1 MKHYFDKEYDEGDAS
16 DFIVKYVKYMDV
28 NWEEKCPYS
37 DPDEVNNKIDYVKNH
52 EFYNKLTDF
61 LNRKDVKIDSH
72 APDFLR
78 INKLEKPKQDESK
91 GKPYDR
97 TISITLNTSEGNTSE
112 GELHLHLTSDQ
123 FGFSANKKGIYDEKN
138 HKLNEKYPF
147 VKYVKNGGVKS
158 LVGDTI
164 WNTRTIGG
172 SFLWP
177 KVEDNRGYWVSTY
190 NTERGV
196 GKNPV
201 HVDDD
206 FYIED
211 RVDLT
216 LYEIKEFYEAYI
228 ESKDYDSVKKNM
240 SKDSLILRYCD
251 SKEIFIWLSLFG
263 TFENYVNFFCF
274 NDFVNNKD
282 DKYYPKDIFSGESI
296 NNENIKEYRDKTGKT
311 YKFIQRNA
319 CKEDLET
326 AFINL
331 IAWTSARSARMETI
345 ISNND
350 KKIRPNEF
358 K

>member
-1 MKHYFDKEYDEGDAS
+1 MKSYCWDNKGKEETEKYEFVKKYAEWIEEPQGTCPYKDPDEVGNNPQFYSDITKFLTKQKGNYFDKEL
-16 DFIVKYVKYMDV
+16 
-28 NWEEKCPYS
+28 
-37 DPDEVNNKIDYVKNH
+37 
-52 EFYNKLTDF
+52 EFKEPTKS
-61 LNRKDVKIDSH
+61 RK
-72 APDFLR
+72 
-78 INKLEKPKQDESK
+78 KP
-91 GKPYDR
+91 GDR
-97 TISITLNTSEGNTSE
+97 TITVQKDENDYLY
-112 GELHLHLTSDQ
+112 LTSDQ

-274 NDFVNNKD
+274 NDFVNNID
-282 DKYYPKDIFSGESI
+282 GKYYPKDIFSGESI

-331 IAWTSARSARMETI
+331 IAWTSARSARIETI

-350 KKIRPNEF
+350 KKNQT

>member
-1 MKHYFDKEYDEGDAS
+1 MKSYCWDNKGKEETEKYEFVKKYAEWIEEPQGTCPYKDPDEVGNNPQFYSDITKFLTKQKGNYFDKEL
-16 DFIVKYVKYMDV
+16 
-28 NWEEKCPYS
+28 
-37 DPDEVNNKIDYVKNH
+37 
-52 EFYNKLTDF
+52 EFKEPTKS
-61 LNRKDVKIDSH
+61 RK
-72 APDFLR
+72 
-78 INKLEKPKQDESK
+78 KP
-91 GKPYDR
+91 GDR
-97 TISITLNTSEGNTSE
+97 TITVQKDENDYLY
-112 GELHLHLTSDQ
+112 LTSDQ

-158 LVGDTI
+158 LVGETI

-177 KVEDNRGYWVSTY
+177 KVKVQGKRESWVSTY

-196 GKNPV
+196 GNNPV

-240 SKDSLILRYCD
+240 SKDSLILRYSD

-263 TFENYVNFFCF
+263 TFENYVDFFCF

-331 IAWTSARSARMETI
+331 IAWTRARSASMENI
-345 ISNND
+345 INKPKSVINKEN
-350 KKIRPNEF
+350 
-358 K
+358 

>member
-1 MKHYFDKEYDEGDAS
+1 MKSYCWDNKGKEETEKYE
-16 DFIVKYVKYMDV
+16 FVKKYAEWIE
-28 NWEEKCPYS
+28 NPRQGECPYS
-37 DPDEVNNKIDYVKNH
+37 DPDGVNENNVKNIG
-52 EFYNKLTDF
+52 FYTNITSF
-61 LNRKDVKIDSH
+61 LNNRCKEFTDKSRLEVENIEFLPPTGIKKDE
-72 APDFLR
+72 P
-78 INKLEKPKQDESK
+78 EPKN
-91 GKPYDR
+91 R
-97 TISITLNTSEGNTSE
+97 TIVVEGHN
-112 GELHLHLTSDQ
+112 LYLTSDQ
-123 FGFSANKKGIYDEKN
+123 FGFSANKDIYDEKN

-274 NDFVNNKD
+274 NDFVNNID
-282 DKYYPKDIFSGESI
+282 GKYYPKDIFSGESI

>member
-1 MKHYFDKEYDEGDAS
+1 MKSYCWDNKGKEETEKYE
-16 DFIVKYVKYMDV
+16 FVKKYAEWIE
-28 NWEEKCPYS
+28 NPRQGECPYS
-37 DPDEVNNKIDYVKNH
+37 DPDEVNNNINYVKNS
-52 EFYNKLTDF
+52 EFYKALTYFLCSKEKIQESCDF
-61 LNRKDVKIDSH
+61 VLEFKEPTDLEDKSRK
-72 APDFLR
+72 
-78 INKLEKPKQDESK
+78 KP
-91 GKPYDR
+91 GDR
-97 TISITLNTSEGNTSE
+97 TITVQKDENDYLY
-112 GELHLHLTSDQ
+112 LTSDQ

-274 NDFVNNKD
+274 NDFVNNID
-282 DKYYPKDIFSGESI
+282 GKYYPKDIFSGESI

>member
-1 MKHYFDKEYDEGDAS
+1 MKSYCWDNKGKEETEKYE
-16 DFIVKYVKYMDV
+16 FVKKYAEWIE
-28 NWEEKCPYS
+28 NPRQGECPYS

-123 FGFSANKKGIYDEKN
+123 FGFSANKEGIYDEKN

-158 LVGDTI
+158 LVGETI

-177 KVEDNRGYWVSTY
+177 KVKCDRNWQSSY
-190 NTERGV
+190 NLYRGV
-196 GKNPV
+196 
-201 HVDDD
+201 DS
-206 FYIED
+206 YIED

-216 LYEIKEFYEAYI
+216 LYEIKEFYDEYSV
-228 ESKDYDSVKKNM
+228 EKDYEKI
-240 SKDSLILRYCD
+240 KDKLSEKGSNLLKYSDAEYIY
-251 SKEIFIWLSLFG
+251 KWLSIFKNFK
-263 TFENYVNFFCF
+263 TYVDFFCF
-274 NDFVNNKD
+274 DDFVNKED
-282 DKYYPKDIFSGESI
+282 DEYYPKDIFTGKSI
-296 NNENIKEYRDKTGKT
+296 TKDNISEYREKGKSK
-311 YKFIQRNA
+311 YKFIQNKA
-319 CKEDLET
+319 TKNDLEK
-326 AFINL
+326 AFYNL
-331 IAWTSARSARMETI
+331 IFWTIARSARMETI

-350 KKIRPNEF
+350 KKNQT